1 MKRAFSAVLLLGV
14 ALGIGAGGYWFGHR
28 NAGSNSEMSTTA
40 ATEPAPV
47 PASGSSPER
56 KILYY
61 RDPMGKPD
69 YSPAPKKDSMG
80 MDYIPVYDD
89 EATGVPPSQ
98 ATAKQQGKGK
108 LLYYRNPMGLPDTS
122 PAPKKDSMGMDYIP
136 VYEDEEQ
143 DDGNTVKVSLDRI
156 QRSGVRTEKVQL
168 RNVVRA
174 IRTPGTVR
182 VDERKLTIVTL

>member
-28 NAGSNSEMSTTA
+28 NAGSNSQMSTTA

-122 PAPKKDSMGMDYIP
+122 AAPKKDSMGMDYIP
-136 VYEDEEQ
+136 VYEGEEAK
-143 DDGNTVKVSLDRI
+143 NTGVVKIDPDRI
-156 QRSGVRTEKVQL
+156 QQLGVRSEPVEMRSL
-168 RNVVRA
+168 A
-174 IRTPGTVR
+174 RTIQSVGTVQA
-182 VDERKLTIVTL
+182 DERQL

>member
-28 NAGSNSEMSTTA
+28 NAGSNSQMSTTA

-56 KILYY
+56 QILYY

-108 LLYYRNPMGLPDTS
+108 LLYYRNPMAAAQSRSARPGCRCSVCAANRPKCAIWPARSEPLARCSQTS
-122 PAPKKDSMGMDYIP
+122 ASSSSSTPNSRVGSRNCASTPPAN
-136 VYEDEEQ
+136 Q
-143 DDGNTVKVSLDRI
+143 CDGASR
-156 QRSGVRTEKVQL
+156 
-168 RNVVRA
+168 
-174 IRTPGTVR
+174 
-182 VDERKLTIVTL
+182 